1 MRELSWLPTDLDW
14 KARLAAIPRTGAL
27 WEDVQALA
35 KFSLDFV
42 QTGQLDRRLTT
53 AAGERPVLRLAILA
67 SSTVDQLLPGLR
79 VAALRRGY
87 RLETYLPSYGQ
98 YRQAV
103 LDPQSELYAFKPDVV
118 LFALDATT
126 IVGTKFISDPVEA
139 EAFVKMRVAELSKL
153 WRAVTSSLQCQIIQQ
168 TLMPVFSRLAGSAEH
183 RVTGSPANM
192 IDAVNSGV
200 RVAADADGVDILAL
214 DKHVQE
220 DGLSEWFVPPLWY
233 RAKQEISPAAS
244 EPMGS

>member
-14 KARLAAIPRTGAL
+14 RARLAAIPRTGAV
-27 WEDVQALA
+27 WEDVQTLA
-35 KFSLDFV
+35 QFSLDFV

-67 SSTVDQLLPGLR
+67 SSTVDQLLPALR

-103 LDPQSELYAFKPDVV
+103 FDPQSELYAFKPDVV
-118 LFALDATT
+118 LFALDATS
-126 IVGTKFISDPVEA
+126 IVGTKFISDTAEA

-153 WRAVTSSLQCQIIQQ
+153 WRAVKLSLQCQIIQQ
-168 TLMPVFSRLAGSAEH
+168 TFMPVFSRLAGSG
-183 RVTGSPANM
+183 RTSCDRFTGQH
-192 IDAVNSGV
+192 D
-200 RVAADADGVDILAL
+200 
-214 DKHVQE
+214 
-220 DGLSEWFVPPLWY
+220 
-233 RAKQEISPAAS
+233 
-244 EPMGS
+244 